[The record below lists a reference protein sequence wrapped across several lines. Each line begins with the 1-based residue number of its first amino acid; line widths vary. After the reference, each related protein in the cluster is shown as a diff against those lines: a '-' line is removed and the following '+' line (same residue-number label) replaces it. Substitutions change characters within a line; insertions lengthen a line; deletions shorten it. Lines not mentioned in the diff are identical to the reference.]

1 MSIQIKVSEHK
12 IKLDMKISDLCKMIE
27 DTIHSG
33 RYPFEDKQQ
42 KHFANS
48 VKIINRSDSEDLKT
62 KDIKIEVRIQDL
74 YTINNYLPNT
84 QHLPGVI
91 EIDALDSFK
100 MLCRR
105 LGRLDTG
112 NNDDNTKN
120 ITIDKIK
127 SD

>member
-1 MSIQIKVSEHK
+1 
-12 IKLDMKISDLCKMIE
+12 MKISDLCKMIE

-33 RYPFEDKQQ
+33 IYPFEDKQQ
-42 KHFANS
+42 KDFANS
-48 VKIINRSDSEDLKT
+48 VKIINRSDSEDMKT

-74 YTINNYLPNT
+74 YTINNYLPNI

-105 LGRLDTG
+105 LGRLDPG
-112 NNDDNTKN
+112 NNDHNTKN
-120 ITIDKIK
+120 ITIDKPK
-127 SD
+127 SES